1 MFRLFENFNVGKD
14 NDKRWRMEV
23 IMSPGSNKDP
33 KMADDK
39 HMVPVAPWIIV
50 NRNLNMKQMKEF
62 FEYIEKRNEF
72 E

>member
-1 MFRLFENFNVGKD
+1 
-14 NDKRWRMEV
+14 
-23 IMSPGSNKDP
+23 MSPGSNKDP